1 MCANIVT
8 ENAQMNNMVKVKICG
23 ITCLEDAV
31 SAREN
36 GADNLGFIFVKGTPR
51 CVHPDD
57 VSRILKDMPPGMDT
71 SSGITVLFENED
83 PERVISV
90 VSACGADHV
99 QLQGEESP
107 GYCGLIKERTGSS
120 ILKVFKVY
128 DSIIPN
134 GAYMPGD
141 YPAADY
147 FVFDTFHPYMPGGTG
162 LRFDWDV
169 IVKEKRRLSR
179 PFFLA
184 GGLDASNVAEAV
196 RSVRPYGVDVSSGV
210 EKSPGSKDAGLIKEF
225 IKNAKQA

>member
-1 MCANIVT
+1 
-8 ENAQMNNMVKVKICG
+8 MVKVKICG
-23 ITCLEDAV
+23 ITCLEDAI

-57 VSRILKDMPPGMDT
+57 VSRILKGMPPGMDG
-71 SSGITVLFENED
+71 SGGITVLFKDED
-83 PERVISV
+83 PEKVISV
-90 VSACGADHV
+90 VSACGVDYI

-107 GYCGLIKERTGSS
+107 EYCDLIKKRTGSS
-120 ILKVFKVY
+120 IMKVFKVY

-141 YPAADY
+141 YAAADY

-169 IVKEKRRLSR
+169 IVKEKSRLSR

-196 RSVRPYGVDVSSGV
+196 KFIRPYGVDVSSGV
-210 EKSPGSKDAGLIKEF
+210 EKFPGNKDTGLMKEF
-225 IKNAKQA
+225 IKNAKEA